1 MAPELALERLPRR
14 LDRGFTVLDP
24 MMGSGTIPVMAALQ
38 GYRAIG
44 FDTDPLAVI
53 IARTNGRPLES
64 VQLSRAADRVVEVAR
79 RHRED
84 EFAHPDAESQ
94 EFIDKWFD
102 PEAQRRLGAL
112 AAAIEDAPPGLSD
125 ALWCAFSRLIITK
138 EAGASRARDVSHSR
152 PHVVRERASFDP
164 IERFAGAA
172 QAVVRRHTQA
182 AGRRPADGRLRLT
195 RGDARQLPLADDS
208 IDVVMTSP
216 PYLQAIDYL
225 RGHRMS
231 LVWMGHTVGDLRR
244 LRGESIGSE
253 RGRDLDTRYV
263 ALFEA
268 AVDGNLT
275 CRGARIVARY
285 LSDMGAVLSEIR
297 RVLKPPGRA
306 TLVVADATLQGAAV
320 SLCTI
325 TKGLAAI
332 AGLRCVEHSQ
342 RIIATRN
349 RYLPPPNEGGRNTLD
364 KRMRSEHCLTF
375 AQEEI

>member
-38 GYRAIG
+38 GHRAIG

-53 IARTNGRPLES
+53 IARTNGRPLDP
-64 VQLSRAADRVVEVAR
+64 VLLLHAADRVVEVAR
-79 RHRED
+79 AHRED
-84 EFAHPDAESQ
+84 EFAHSDAESQ
-94 EFIDKWFD
+94 DFINKWFD

-112 AAAIEDAPPGLSD
+112 AAAIGGASPELSD
-125 ALWCAFSRLIITK
+125 PLWCAFSRLIITK

-152 PHVVRERASFDP
+152 PHVVRDRASFDP

-172 QAVVRRHTQA
+172 QAVARRHRQA
-182 AGRRPADGRLRLT
+182 GGRRPAVGRLRLT
-195 RGDARQLPLADDS
+195 RGDARQLPLADNS

-231 LVWMGHTVGDLRR
+231 LVWMGHTVGDLRQ

-253 RGRDLDTRYV
+253 RGRDLDSRYS
-263 ALFEA
+263 ALFLT

-275 CRGARIVARY
+275 HRGARIIARY
-285 LSDMGAVLSEIR
+285 LSDMGAVLREIR
-297 RVLKPPGRA
+297 RVLRPAGRA
-306 TLVVADATLQGAAV
+306 TLVVADATLEGASV
-320 SLCTI
+320 SLC
-325 TKGLAAI
+325 AI
-332 AGLRCVEHSQ
+332 AKGVAELTGLECVEHSQ
-342 RIIATRN
+342 RAIARRS
-349 RYLPPPNEGGRNTLD
+349 RYLPPPNEGGDNTLD
-364 KRMRSEHCLTF
+364 KRMRTEHCLTF
-375 AQEEI
+375 T